1 MYWAVFYINNYKTRI
16 PIVPEWRWFNP
27 SVLKKWNYEFFTVV
41 RARDPEE
48 VFDILNNPKY
58 ERFHLALQPRAKLVG
73 HTSMSAY
80 DIVVNL
86 QTFES
91 YLCLPVDWLKVNF
104 EDLPNDVKEKV
115 VICRVLLEDL
125 VPDIL

>member
-1 MYWAVFYINNYKTRI
+1 MYWAVFYINNYKTHI
-16 PIVPEWRWFNP
+16 PVLPAWRCFSP
-27 SVLKKWNYEFFTVV
+27 SVLKKWKYDFITIL
-41 RARDPEE
+41 RARDLEE

-58 ERFHLALQPRAKLVG
+58 ERLHLALQPRAKLIG

-104 EDLPNDVKEKV
+104 EDLPNDLRKKV
-115 VICRVLLEDL
+115 IVCRVLLEDL